1 MLEGGLFTIFLTFNG
16 STRMRSRTFATHAA
30 LLWHH
35 RPHAEDQR
43 TLRVQVFQQRAS
55 QSYKGRA
62 RSSHPHR
69 HEERHAVSLVSAFA
83 TSAGQRSSSSS
94 SSLLM
99 VRAHSLTWPPAP
111 RAPPTSA
118 TQIHLIGCRFAVRS
132 RRANVPALSDL
143 RTTSTSALS
152 IQALE
157 EVLFPPRVP
166 ICGLHF
172 VDPSSFVE
180 AVA

>member
-1 MLEGGLFTIFLTFNG
+1 MLPH
-16 STRMRSRTFATHAA
+16 R
-30 LLWHH
+30 
-35 RPHAEDQR
+35 RPHEEDQR

-55 QSYKGRA
+55 QSDKGRA
-62 RSSHPHR
+62 RSRLLHR
-69 HEERHAVSLVSAFA
+69 HEERHAVSVVSDFA
-83 TSAGQRSSSSS
+83 TSARQRSSSSS

-118 TQIHLIGCRFAVRS
+118 TQIHLIGCCFAVRS

-143 RTTSTSALS
+143 KTTATSAMS

-157 EVLFPPRVP
+157 EDLFTPPAL
-166 ICGLHF
+166 ISGHHF